1 MASKIMRFRYFL
13 SFLLVLLAQ
22 VNCFAGD
29 TLENNPEMASALRE
43 SGKIYVVVLVL
54 ATIFAGI
61 IAFLIYL
68 ERRLSRIERELG
80 GRS

>member
-1 MASKIMRFRYFL
+1 MRLRYFL
-13 SFLLVLLAQ
+13 LLILTFLITGISQAQ
-22 VNCFAGD
+22 TTAAA
-29 TLENNPEMASALRE
+29 NPDMASELRS

-68 ERRLSRIERELG
+68 ERKLSKMERQSLQEK
-80 GRS
+80 

>member
-1 MASKIMRFRYFL
+1 MRFRYFFSL
-13 SFLLVLLAQ
+13 LLVLLTQVSSFAQ
-22 VNCFAGD
+22 TTAAD
-29 TLENNPEMASALRE
+29 NPEMATSLRE

-80 GRS
+80 GR